1 MIFFSKDTAAIY
13 KLSNIF
19 LEYDTKFDKF
29 YAAVIDE
36 MYAGTASI
44 SYNEVTYPLPDAVH
58 KDTSWKINV
67 KTSSLVH

>member
-1 MIFFSKDTAAIY
+1 MIFFSKDAVAIY

-58 KDTSWKINV
+58 KRHFLED
-67 KTSSLVH
+67 